1 MENMTEPCKDMPENC
16 KKGFLEEEP
25 GKFSTTR
32 LMSLISLA
40 AACGFGYLTLTTN
53 SDSGILITVSFLTAA
68 FGGKVASKAF
78 EEKKP

>member
-1 MENMTEPCKDMPENC
+1 MDEQTKSCDIPETC

-40 AACGFGYLTLTTN
+40 AACGFGYLTMTTH
-53 SDSGILITVSFLTAA
+53 SDSGIMITVSFLTAA
-68 FGGKVASKAF
+68 FTGKVASKLI
-78 EEKKP
+78 EDKKL